1 MKVWYR
7 LTIPE
12 TQTIDTRTT
21 PVTRQFL
28 LRVYGSHKVVV
39 SENGMTTCFAYISRN
54 TIEMTLQKAM
64 NIVSKYADIPYI
76 KHYSKVCK
84 LEVITR

>member
-7 LTIPE
+7 LTIPRIE
-12 TQTIDTRTT
+12 RKDTIILA
-21 PVTRQFL
+21 RQFL

-39 SENGMTTCFAYISRN
+39 SENGLTTSFTYMSSEPITMTV
-54 TIEMTLQKAM
+54 QKALT
-64 NIVSKYADIPYI
+64 IVKMYADIPYI
-76 KHYSKVCK
+76 HHYSRYVK

>member
-1 MKVWYR
+1 MTVWYR
-7 LTIPE
+7 LTIPRIE
-12 TQTIDTRTT
+12 RKGTIIL
-21 PVTRQFL
+21 PRQFL

-54 TIEMTLQKAM
+54 KIEMTLRNALYII
-64 NIVSKYADIPYI
+64 NKYADIPYI
-76 KHYSKVCK
+76 HHYSRYVK